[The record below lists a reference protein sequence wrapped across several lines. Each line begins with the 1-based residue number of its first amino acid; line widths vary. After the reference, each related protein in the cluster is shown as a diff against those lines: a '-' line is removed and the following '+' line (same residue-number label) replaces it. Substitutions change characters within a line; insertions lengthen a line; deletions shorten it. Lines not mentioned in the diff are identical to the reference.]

1 MKLTKEVNMEI
12 SGTQNI
18 SDMIS
23 SAIKE
28 HERQN
33 NAANYT
39 VEVRGEIKVLPI
51 INLRTNCVTL
61 NHNNNRLAAQLK
73 DYPNASELMENP
85 TSVETQKILAELLAS
100 TDKFSKLKRELEE
113 QGQIDPGLITRDGL
127 LVNGNTRAAA
137 LLQLSHIE
145 RAKGIKVAVLPP
157 GIGEDDIL
165 DLELNL
171 QMVKLTHQDY
181 PYTNELLTM
190 RKYMDRGNS
199 PKELALVMKKPRG
212 VPMINRSMRILDTI
226 EWVRNKSPN
235 KSLAYST
242 FDTKKT
248 HLEDLDKEMQ
258 ALINEGDNIGAEEL
272 KQERILAILFNINK
286 DQTREIDCGFL
297 SDEIYNK
304 RADNESSSLR
314 AFLDEFKSDEADDA
328 DDLSEF
334 MDENERSEID
344 AIKLLDAFL
353 KSPNSIREDGSLNE
367 DLEGGFSELALE
379 MKDATDSKVRQG
391 RQESRAQE
399 MSSVVRGIR
408 QDITRVKEILPERV
422 SDHLFKKGDFEY
434 ELNKAQKELEKL
446 SELFKSCV

>member
-1 MKLTKEVNMEI
+1 MEI

-18 SDMIS
+18 SDIIS
-23 SAIKE
+23 NALEEYEK
-28 HERQN
+28 QN
-33 NAANYT
+33 NAANYR
-39 VEVRGEIKVLPI
+39 VEVRGETKVLPI
-51 INLRTNCVTL
+51 VNLRTTSVTL
-61 NHNNNRLAAQLK
+61 NHNNNRLAAQLR
-73 DYPNASELMENP
+73 DHPNASELMANP
-85 TSVETQKILAELLAS
+85 TSAKTQKILVELLAS

-137 LLQLSHIE
+137 LMQLSHIE
-145 RAKGIKVAVLPP
+145 RARGINVAVLPP

-190 RKYMDRGNS
+190 RKYLDRGNS
-199 PKELALVMKKPRG
+199 PKELAVVMKKPRG
-212 VPMINRSMRILDTI
+212 VPMINRSMRILDII

-235 KSLAYST
+235 NSLAYST

-258 ALINEGDNIGAEEL
+258 ALINEGDNIGAEQL
-272 KQERILAILFNINK
+272 KQERVLAILFNINN
-286 DQTREIDCGFL
+286 DQTREIDYGFL
-297 SDEIYNK
+297 SDEIYSK

-314 AFLDEFKSDEADDA
+314 KFLEQFKSNDTDDT

-334 MDENERSEID
+334 MEDEDKFEID
-344 AIKLLDAFL
+344 TIKILNVFL
-353 KSPNSIREDGSLNE
+353 NHPDTVKEDGSLNE

-422 SDHLFKKGDFEY
+422 ADNLFKKGDFKY
-434 ELNKAQKELEKL
+434 ELDKAQKELEKL
-446 SELFKSCV
+446 ADLFKSYL